1 MACMDCVPGSV
12 ACSLA
17 PPDATLEHPVTTTFP
32 HSCRECFN
40 DCIAKLV
47 SLADVQEKMTF
58 GQALLRQHKE
68 GKLKKITETT
78 DSETFLATT
87 GSKQQQQYATS
98 DTVVQLYYID
108 THSASRVYAN
118 LFTCKRLSDLHAGI
132 HNKSFGFRLIRRIL
146 FIEDKMPDNFV
157 KAYDEFATTRAR
169 SFHPHPDMRSKI
181 QRYMLMESDYC
192 GESILHA
199 RIKPSQAISIIGQ
212 VACTLAVAEREL
224 QFEHRN
230 LHEENI
236 KVQASTSKNQHFLL
250 DDRICCVKG
259 AGLKVTLF
267 DDNFSRITY
276 NDEVVMRMKNYN
288 CLYREKTAIYLTME
302 RIIKGQWHVFHPET
316 NALWLAYLCG
326 HLSDYLT
333 VPNPSGDWQ
342 RKLEVLALMQ
352 RDLQRFR
359 SADEFVW
366 HYMNK
371 LGHIHAGHDY
381 LPHTWGGRENPSP
394 LYSGLLHLL
403 HWKERKHKEE
413 RATH

>member
-1 MACMDCVPGSV
+1 MRCRHRALICPQPGEPCCARSTISCFVPAVVSPSVLDAQKGNRLGSGAGHLASAREHRRIHPARVPKDGNVRGAVATLAAASTDDDALLERLASNSRGRRDSRRRSLPSAGGLRSVVAGARLRTADTGQRVIPGGGMACMDCVPGSV

-17 PPDATLEHPVTTTFP
+17 PPDATLEHPVTTTLKKSTSCGNSMLNSKKFILDETKPRQRKASLQLKFP

-169 SFHPHPDMRSKI
+169 SFHPHP
-181 QRYMLMESDYC
+181 
-192 GESILHA
+192 
-199 RIKPSQAISIIGQ
+199 
-212 VACTLAVAEREL
+212 
-224 QFEHRN
+224 
-230 LHEENI
+230 
-236 KVQASTSKNQHFLL
+236 
-250 DDRICCVKG
+250 
-259 AGLKVTLF
+259 
-267 DDNFSRITY
+267 
-276 NDEVVMRMKNYN
+276 
-288 CLYREKTAIYLTME
+288 
-302 RIIKGQWHVFHPET
+302 
-316 NALWLAYLCG
+316 
-326 HLSDYLT
+326 
-333 VPNPSGDWQ
+333 
-342 RKLEVLALMQ
+342 
-352 RDLQRFR
+352 
-359 SADEFVW
+359 
-366 HYMNK
+366 
-371 LGHIHAGHDY
+371 
-381 LPHTWGGRENPSP
+381 
-394 LYSGLLHLL
+394 
-403 HWKERKHKEE
+403 
-413 RATH
+413 